1 MTTISTR
8 PHRETG
14 EPHWIEWVTG
24 TVSAL
29 LVVAMIGWIG
39 LEALMEEDL
48 PPEFSIAITGRAAV
62 EGGHRVE
69 FVILN
74 KANQTAAA
82 VVVRGEVL
90 DGGKAVEAAD
100 ITFDYVPADSK
111 ASGAILFLQ
120 DPGEREIRIR
130 ALGYT
135 DP

>member
-14 EPHWIEWVTG
+14 EPHWIEWATG

-48 PPEFSIAITGRAAV
+48 PPEFSVAITGRAAV

-69 FVILN
+69 FEILN

-90 DGGKAVEAAD
+90 DGGKAVEEAD
-100 ITFDYVPADSK
+100 ITFDYVPAEST
-111 ASGAILFLQ
+111 ASGAIMFLQ